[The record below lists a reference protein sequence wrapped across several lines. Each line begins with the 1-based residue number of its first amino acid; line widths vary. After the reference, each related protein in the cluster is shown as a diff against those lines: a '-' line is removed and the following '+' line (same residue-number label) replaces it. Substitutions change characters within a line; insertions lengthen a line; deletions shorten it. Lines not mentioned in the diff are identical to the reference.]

1 MTAQREAFER
11 YAKNQGLP
19 LGKWRDMPLEYR
31 DIKTLE
37 AWWSWK
43 AAQAAMPAELAQ
55 LRGFAAATMDY
66 WPEDS
71 IDGGELQD
79 IAAANGLLTLE
90 IAHQPCGEVCMCR
103 EYVSDAEFI
112 AGVECYRKSQVL
124 LDAEIARNAK
134 EAL

>member
-1 MTAQREAFER
+1 MSAQREAFE
-11 YAKNQGLP
+11 AHVLIW
-19 LGKWRDMPLEYR
+19 WRAINR
-31 DIKTLE
+31 DSTGDYVAAGTSD
-37 AWWSWK
+37 AWELWQ
-43 AAQAAMPAELAQ
+43 AAQAAMQDELVQ

-79 IAAANGLLTLE
+79 IAAAHGLLKLE
-90 IAHQPCGEVCMCR
+90 TVYQRCGEVCRCADH
-103 EYVSDAEFI
+103 VTDAEF
-112 AGVECYRKSQVL
+112 AVGGECYRKSQVL